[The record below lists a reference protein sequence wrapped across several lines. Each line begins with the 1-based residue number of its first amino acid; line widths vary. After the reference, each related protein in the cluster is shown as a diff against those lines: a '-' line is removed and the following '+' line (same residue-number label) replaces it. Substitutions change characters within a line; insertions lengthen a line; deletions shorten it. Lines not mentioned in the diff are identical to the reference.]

1 MSPDFVY
8 ASSQWDMT
16 LQCNVISHWLG
27 SFTDWSLITH
37 DQNKVNWANQV
48 TLWLAESTQNLA
60 SSMVWY
66 CTQFHCLTLG
76 GLNKMLINF
85 KSTNSIGKLR
95 EISFSVLATFHS
107 YIFLKLVGD
116 IDKHGIRMVDPGN
129 AVRTR
134 TSVDK
139 VPWHFVLLLV
149 LSELNNLWP
158 LLSLGSLV

>member
-116 IDKHGIRMVDPGN
+116 ILISMV
-129 AVRTR
+129 
-134 TSVDK
+134 
-139 VPWHFVLLLV
+139 LV
-149 LSELNNLWP
+149 WLIQAMLSEPEPVLTKFHDTLCCF
-158 LLSLGSLV
+158 SSSVS